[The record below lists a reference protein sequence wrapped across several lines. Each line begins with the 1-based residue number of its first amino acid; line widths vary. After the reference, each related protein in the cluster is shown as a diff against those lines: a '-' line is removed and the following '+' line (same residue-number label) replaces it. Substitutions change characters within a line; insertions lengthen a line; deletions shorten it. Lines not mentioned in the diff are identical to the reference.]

1 MKKLWKKLR
10 LWYRPMSKRYERLLN
25 KLIEH
30 NNEELELYL
39 CIIADIYLK
48 DDLLLEDLEF
58 RFKFMDV
65 MYPDHYE
72 KTAIYLFSSK
82 TAIYL
87 FSSDPWDKGKAIWL
101 SKDFS
106 NRFNFLM
113 AVIKDLS

>member
-1 MKKLWKKLR
+1 MKKIWTKLR

-25 KLIEH
+25 KLIEC

-65 MYPDHYE
+65 IYPDHYE
-72 KTAIYLFSSK
+72 KTAIYS
-82 TAIYL
+82 
-87 FSSDPWDKGKAIWL
+87 FSSDPWDKGKAIWF

>member
-1 MKKLWKKLR
+1 MKKIWKKLR

-25 KLIEH
+25 KLIER

-39 CIIADIYLK
+39 CIIANIYLK

-72 KTAIYLFSSK
+72 KTAIYLSP
-82 TAIYL
+82 
-87 FSSDPWDKGKAIWL
+87 SDPWDKGKAIWFH
-101 SKDFS
+101 KDFS

-113 AVIKDLS
+113 AVIQDLS